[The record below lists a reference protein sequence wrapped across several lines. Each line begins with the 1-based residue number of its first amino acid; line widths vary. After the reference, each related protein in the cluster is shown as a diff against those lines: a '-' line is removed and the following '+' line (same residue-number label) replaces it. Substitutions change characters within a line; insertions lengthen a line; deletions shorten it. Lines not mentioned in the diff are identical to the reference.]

1 MVLKSNMAN
10 PTALKLLIFGGN
22 GVLGT
27 AIANKFKAEG
37 YEVTFGVRKVTNSA
51 DQFQLPLT
59 DEPVPEL
66 LKGQLFDSVVFAQG
80 ANNNDSVI
88 NYSSDDLNR
97 LFEANVTFISQTT
110 KALILHN
117 LVKHK
122 GKMVI
127 LSSFWEQVTRQEK
140 MSYTITKA
148 AVGGLVRSMA
158 VDLGN
163 AKGILVN
170 GLLPGVV
177 DSPMARGLLKPEQI
191 ENVQGQT
198 PGKKMVTPSDVANAT
213 YLLGCE
219 DNTAISGQSLFVDYG
234 FAFARIL

>member
-1 MVLKSNMAN
+1 M
-10 PTALKLLIFGGN
+10 PKLLIFGGT
-22 GVLGT
+22 GVLGA
-27 AIANKFKAEG
+27 AIAAKYDTNG
-37 YEVTFGVRKVTNSA
+37 YQITYGVRTITNPA
-51 DQFQLPLT
+51 NQFQLPLT
-59 DEPVPEL
+59 DGPVPDL
-66 LKGQLFDSVVFAQG
+66 LKGELFDTVIFAQG

-88 NYSSDDLNR
+88 NHSPDDLNR
-97 LFEANVTFISQTT
+97 LFEANVSFISTT
-110 KALILHN
+110 AKALMLHN
-117 LVKHK
+117 LIKQK
-122 GKMVI
+122 AKIVI
-127 LSSFWEQVTRQEK
+127 LSSFWEQITRGEK
-140 MSYTITKA
+140 MSYTVTKA

-191 ENVQGQT
+191 ENVQWQT
-198 PGKKMVTPSDVANAT
+198 PGHKMIIPTDVANAA

-234 FAFARIL
+234 FTVSRSL

>member
-1 MVLKSNMAN
+1 M
-10 PTALKLLIFGGN
+10 PKLLIFGGT
-22 GVLGT
+22 GVLGA
-27 AIANKFKAEG
+27 AIAAKYETNG
-37 YEVTFGVRKVTNSA
+37 YQITYGVRTVSNPA
-51 DQFQLPLT
+51 NQFQLPLT
-59 DEPVPEL
+59 DGPVPDL
-66 LKGQLFDSVVFAQG
+66 LKGELFDTVIFAQG

-88 NYSSDDLNR
+88 NHSPDDLNR
-97 LFEANVTFISQTT
+97 LFEANVSFISTT
-110 KALILHN
+110 AKALMLHN
-117 LVKHK
+117 LIKQK
-122 GKMVI
+122 AKIVI
-127 LSSFWEQVTRQEK
+127 LSSFWEQITRGEK
-140 MSYTITKA
+140 MSYTVTKA

-191 ENVQGQT
+191 ENVQWQT
-198 PGKKMVTPSDVANAT
+198 PGHKMIIPTDVANAA

-234 FAFARIL
+234 FTVSRSL

>member
-1 MVLKSNMAN
+1 M
-10 PTALKLLIFGGN
+10 PKLLIFGGT
-22 GVLGT
+22 GVLGA
-27 AIANKFKAEG
+27 AIAAKYEANG
-37 YEVTFGVRKVTNSA
+37 YQITYGVRTITNPA
-51 DQFQLPLT
+51 NQFQLPLT
-59 DEPVPEL
+59 EGPVPDL
-66 LKGQLFDSVVFAQG
+66 LKGELFDTVIFAQG

-88 NYSSDDLNR
+88 NHSPDDLNR
-97 LFEANVTFISQTT
+97 LFEANVSFISTT
-110 KALILHN
+110 AKALMLHN
-117 LVKHK
+117 LIKQK
-122 GKMVI
+122 AKIVI
-127 LSSFWEQVTRQEK
+127 LSSFWEQITRAEK

-191 ENVQGQT
+191 ENVQWQT
-198 PGKKMVTPSDVANAT
+198 PGHKMIIPTDVANAA

-234 FAFARIL
+234 FTVSRSL